1 MTNRISETSLRSS
14 ATIAGFGYLIIFITG
29 IFANFFVL
37 QSLIVPGDV
46 SATANNIVANVL
58 LFRFGI
64 LGFVV
69 MVVFD
74 VVLVWALYVLL
85 KPVSKSISLFSAWF
99 RLVNATIF
107 GVALYNLFVVAQLTS
122 GADYLNA
129 LDPGQL
135 HARVMLSLNTF
146 DYTWLIGLIFF
157 GVHLLFLGYLIL
169 KSGYIPKILGILLII
184 AGVGY
189 LVDSLANILLVNYE
203 NYAGILAMI
212 VFVPAFVGEL
222 VFMLWLLIK
231 GGKISEITP
240 EIH

>member
-1 MTNRISETSLRSS
+1 MTDRIVDVSLGKS
-14 ATIAGFGYLIIFITG
+14 ARIAGFGYLVIFITG

-37 QSLIVPGDV
+37 QSLIVPGDA
-46 SATANNIVANVL
+46 SATTNNIVANTL
-58 LFRFGI
+58 LFRFGT
-64 LGFVV
+64 LSFVV
-69 MVVFD
+69 MVIFD
-74 VVLVWALYVLL
+74 VVLAWALYVLV
-85 KPVSKSISLFSAWF
+85 KPVNESLSLFSAWF

-107 GVALYNLFVVAQLTS
+107 GVALYNLFVVAELTS

-129 LDPGQL
+129 LDPVQF
-135 HARVMLSLNTF
+135 HTRVTLSLNTF

-157 GVHLLFLGYLIL
+157 SVHLLFLGYLIL

-203 NYAGILAMI
+203 NYAGIFAMI
-212 VFVPAFVGEL
+212 VFIPAFVGEF

-231 GGKISEITP
+231 GGKIP
-240 EIH
+240 EINP